1 MASPKKPFKDDVT
14 IVPGEFLTSIFGGD
28 DGYASADPPSPFFK
42 GHLHDGRNDTWGHAP
57 KVNLTDHV
65 TGRLVSPTLEL
76 KSIRLSATQASPL
89 VSSLFWTVPIPPDA
103 YSNASVST
111 PMLLKIYWSGNS
123 ALSPSNAAFR
133 VDWEYI
139 QPGQNVIPPSI
150 IALGDGYWPANTN
163 AGQNPSVTTFRF
175 KVNASPTRLYVN
187 DNLSNS
193 SLIQLS
199 FPSTVSN
206 AVLGDFLLFGLEIT
220 SAPTLTLQ
228 QPMSQV
234 NIFAVELLY
243 YSQTL
248 GTTTTP
254 VLLQNDESLADF

>member
-1 MASPKKPFKDDVT
+1 MSSPKKKFVDDVT
-14 IVPGEFLTSIFGGD
+14 IVPAEFLNAIFGGI
-28 DGYASADPPSPFFK
+28 DGYATANPPSPFFQ
-42 GHLHDGRNDTWGHAP
+42 GHFHDGDNSTWGHAP
-57 KVNLTDHV
+57 KIDLTKHV

-89 VSSLFWTVPIPPDA
+89 VSSLFWTVPIPADA
-103 YSNASVST
+103 YSDAGLPT

-139 QPGQNVIPPSI
+139 QPGQNVIPPSVI
-150 IALGDGYWPANTN
+150 VLGDGYWPANTN
-163 AGQNPSVTTFRF
+163 AAQNPATTTFRF

-193 SLIQLS
+193 SLIQLT
-199 FPSTVSN
+199 FPSNVSN

-234 NIFAVELLY
+234 NVFAVELLY

-248 GTTTTP
+248 GNTTTP
-254 VLLQNDESLADF
+254 VLLQNDVSLADF